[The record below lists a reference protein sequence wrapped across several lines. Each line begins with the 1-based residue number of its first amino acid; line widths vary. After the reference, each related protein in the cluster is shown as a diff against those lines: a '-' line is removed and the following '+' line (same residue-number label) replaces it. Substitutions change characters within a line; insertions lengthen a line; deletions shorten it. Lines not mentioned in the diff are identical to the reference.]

1 MKELKI
7 INFKSKPKNNFFA
20 PEWDYY
26 ICENIVKNIDCK
38 SLAKFLLSKE
48 KQILKLKPTLNL
60 KHNTYTDGFTGL
72 GVNTTTA
79 RFRAFNVLNFKHKE
93 ISKLKKQIIETYNMF
108 LKALNLNPP
117 KQLYAQCW
125 YNVMR
130 KGDQIKPHIHG
141 YSPDAYLGGH
151 FCVQCDD
158 TSTYYINP
166 VNQINDPETYKSL
179 NEEGKLTL
187 FQNCI
192 PHYTDKQNSNSERIT
207 IAFDLEYTDIQNN
220 FVKLF

>member
-1 MKELKI
+1 MNIL
-7 INFKSKPKNNFFA
+7 NFTNGKPNHFFN
-20 PEWDYY
+20 PKFSYY
-26 ICENIVKNIDCK
+26 ICEDDLKIDTVYL
-38 SLAKFLLSKE
+38 SKFLISKE
-48 KQILKLKPTLNL
+48 KYILNK
-60 KHNTYTDGFTGL
+60 YSFYGDGETGL
-72 GVNTTTA
+72 SKNSVTT
-79 RFRAFNVLNFKHKE
+79 RFAYYNLLDFKE
-93 ISKLKKQIIETYNMF
+93 TSFLKKYIRDTHDKF
-108 LKALNLNPP
+108 LKNLNQ
-117 KQLYAQCW
+117 KVDQNYYIQCW